1 MKYSIL
7 YIIAIFQLLN
17 HVSSSLRPYK
27 NDYNIPDYEK
37 RNKKIISTYHKNLIY
52 DEDAPPA
59 PSPAPTPSPAPSP
72 TPSPVDD
79 KNMTIIN
86 KELNIDIIADELNM
100 TGYLNLYFVNKLF
113 RIPIHNDVQI
123 HYNLSDIYTDMY
135 NAIIHSL
142 FNNITQ
148 IVTREKNNNIHTIH
162 NLQNNTIDKL
172 DKTRNFSFRRLLF
185 LKEEEL

>member
-7 YIIAIFQLLN
+7 YIIAIFQLLC
-17 HVSSSLRPYK
+17 HVSLSLRPYK

-52 DEDAPPA
+52 DEDAPA
-59 PSPAPTPSPAPSP
+59 PSPAPSP
-72 TPSPVDD
+72 APVDD

-148 IVTREKNNNIHTIH
+148 IVASREKNNNIHNTH

>member
-7 YIIAIFQLLN
+7 YIIAILQLLN

-52 DEDAPPA
+52 NEDAPPA
-59 PSPAPTPSPAPSP
+59 PSPVSAPSPAL
-72 TPSPVDD
+72 VDD

-148 IVTREKNNNIHTIH
+148 IVANREKNNNIHNLH
-162 NLQNNTIDKL
+162 NKTIDRL
-172 DKTRNFSFRRLLF
+172 DKSRDFSFRKLLF
-185 LKEEEL
+185 FKEGEL

>member
-1 MKYSIL
+1 L
-7 YIIAIFQLLN
+7 
-17 HVSSSLRPYK
+17 SLRPYK

-52 DEDAPPA
+52 DEDAPA
-59 PSPAPTPSPAPSP
+59 PSPAPSP
-72 TPSPVDD
+72 APVDD

-148 IVTREKNNNIHTIH
+148 IVASREKNNNIHNTH